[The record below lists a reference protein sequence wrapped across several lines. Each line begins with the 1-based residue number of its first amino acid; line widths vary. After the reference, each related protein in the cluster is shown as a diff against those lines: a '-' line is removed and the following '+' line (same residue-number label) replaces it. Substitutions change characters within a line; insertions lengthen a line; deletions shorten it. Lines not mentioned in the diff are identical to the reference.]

1 MKSKMAKT
9 HASTLQKQAQIQIPN
24 LNGVMNLL
32 SIDSNLSVILTFS
45 FTWPKEFM
53 EKNHLMVF
61 WLISK
66 MV

>member
-32 SIDSNLSVILTFS
+32 SIDSNLSVILTLS
-45 FTWPKEFM
+45 FT
-53 EKNHLMVF
+53 
-61 WLISK
+61 
-66 MV
+66 